1 MKKLLFISLQKLS
14 TAIKAHFEKNPND
27 LIALSFGAFVLAFIL
42 AVTPHMPQTSSPT
55 YAEQQ
60 ESIQQANSDLNNTSA
75 GEEDKMIL
83 KAHLK

>member
-1 MKKLLFISLQKLS
+1 MKNLPFIFMQKVS
-14 TAIKAHFEKNPND
+14 TAIKAHFDKNPND
-27 LIALSFGAFVLAFIL
+27 LIVLSFGAFVLTFIL
-42 AVTPHMPQTSSPT
+42 LVTPHMPQTSPPT